1 MGAGL
6 HEWPLMFFTVIGQSV
21 AGAFVLITAVLLCSR
36 IPQEQRYKI
45 TLSMFG
51 LWALMG
57 VGFLLSMMHMGSPL
71 RAFNSMLRFG
81 HSALSNEIVSGS
93 VFFAAGGFYWL
104 LSALKKLPRVA
115 DKPFLLLVSI
125 LAVIFIYA
133 ISRVYQIETV
143 PTWFNHYTSLQ
154 FILTSLIAGP
164 VLAALLLRSAG
175 SDLTGCR
182 ILVLISLLATITG
195 CIVAIAQGFDLGTI
209 RSSVQRAS
217 ELVPDYPLLSG
228 LRFVMIFAGLGL
240 WGISVTKMRNPSV
253 IVMLIAFVLVF
264 LGEFTGRGLFYGMH
278 MTAGMAVAG

>member
-21 AGAFVLITAVLLCSR
+21 AGAFILMTAVLLCSAM
-36 IPQEQRYKI
+36 PQGQRYKI

-51 LWALMG
+51 LWVLMG
-57 VGFLLSMMHMGSPL
+57 VGFMLSMMHMGSPL

-104 LSALKKLPRVA
+104 LSALKKLPRAA
-115 DKPFLLLVSI
+115 DKPFLLLVSV

-175 SDLTGCR
+175 SDLTGYR

-240 WGISVTKMRNPSV
+240 WGISVAKLRNPSV
-253 IVMLIAFVLVF
+253 IIMLIAFVLVF

-278 MTAGMAVAG
+278 MTVGMAVAG

>member
-21 AGAFVLITAVLLCSR
+21 AGAFVLMAAVLLCGNVTEKSR
-36 IPQEQRYKI
+36 YQII
-45 TLSMFG
+45 LSMFG

-57 VGFLLSMMHMGSPL
+57 VGFMLSMMHMGSPL

-104 LSALKKLPRVA
+104 LSALKKLPRAV
-115 DKPFLLLVSI
+115 DKPFLLLVSV

-175 SDLTGCR
+175 FDLTGCR
-182 ILVLISLLATITG
+182 ILVLISLLAAITG
-195 CIVAIAQGFDLGTI
+195 CIVAIAQGFELGTI

-240 WGISVTKMRNPSV
+240 WGISVAKLRNPPV
-253 IVMLIAFVLVF
+253 ILMLLAFVLVF

-278 MTAGMAVAG
+278 MTVGMAVAG

>member
-21 AGAFVLITAVLLCSR
+21 AGAFILMTAVLLCSAM
-36 IPQEQRYKI
+36 PQGQRYKI

-57 VGFLLSMMHMGSPL
+57 VGFMLSMMHMGSPL

-104 LSALKKLPRVA
+104 LSALKKLPRAA
-115 DKPFLLLVSI
+115 DKPFLLLVSV

-182 ILVLISLLATITG
+182 ILVLISLLAAIAG
-195 CIVAIAQGFDLGTI
+195 CIVAIAQGFELGTI
-209 RSSVQRAS
+209 HSSVQRAS

-240 WGISVTKMRNPSV
+240 WGISVAKLRNPSV
-253 IVMLIAFVLVF
+253 IIMLIAFVLVF

-278 MTAGMAVAG
+278 MTVGMAVAG

>member
-21 AGAFVLITAVLLCSR
+21 AGAFILMTAVLLCR
-36 IPQEQRYKI
+36 AMPQGQRYKI

-57 VGFLLSMMHMGSPL
+57 VGFMLSMMHMGSPL

-104 LSALKKLPRVA
+104 LSALKKLPRVV
-115 DKPFLLLVSI
+115 DKPFLLLVSV

-182 ILVLISLLATITG
+182 ILVLISLLATIAG
-195 CIVAIAQGFDLGTI
+195 CIVAIAQGFELGTI

-240 WGISVTKMRNPSV
+240 WGISVAKLRNPSV
-253 IVMLIAFVLVF
+253 IIMLIAFVLVF

-278 MTAGMAVAG
+278 MTVGMAVAG

>member
-21 AGAFVLITAVLLCSR
+21 AGAFILMTAVLLCR
-36 IPQEQRYKI
+36 AMPQGQHYKI

-51 LWALMG
+51 LWVLMG
-57 VGFLLSMMHMGSPL
+57 VGFMLSMMHMGSPL

-104 LSALKKLPRVA
+104 LSALKKLPRVV
-115 DKPFLLLVSI
+115 DKPFLLLVSV

-154 FILTSLIAGP
+154 FILTSLIVGP

-182 ILVLISLLATITG
+182 ILVLISLLATIAG
-195 CIVAIAQGFDLGTI
+195 CIVAIAQGFELGTI

-240 WGISVTKMRNPSV
+240 WGISVAKLRNPSV
-253 IVMLIAFVLVF
+253 IIMLIAFVLVF

-278 MTAGMAVAG
+278 MTVGMAVAG

>member
-21 AGAFVLITAVLLCSR
+21 AGAFVLMTAVLLCSVM
-36 IPQEQRYKI
+36 PEGQRYKI

-57 VGFLLSMMHMGSPL
+57 AGFMLSMMHMGSPL

-81 HSALSNEIVSGS
+81 HSALSNEIVNGS

-104 LSALKKLPRVA
+104 LSALKKLPRAA
-115 DKPFLLLVSI
+115 DKPFLLLVSV
-125 LAVIFIYA
+125 LAVVFIYA

-143 PTWFNHYTSLQ
+143 PTWFNHYGSLQ

-164 VLAALLLRSAG
+164 VLAALLLRIAG
-175 SDLTGCR
+175 VDLTRCR
-182 ILVLISLLATITG
+182 LLLLVSLLAAVAG

-217 ELVPDYPLLSG
+217 DLVPDYPLLSG
-228 LRFVMIFAGLGL
+228 LRFVMIFAGLGV
-240 WGISVTKMRNPSV
+240 WGIFVTKLRNPPV
-253 IVMLIAFVLVF
+253 ILMLLAFVLVF

>member
-21 AGAFVLITAVLLCSR
+21 AGAFILMTAVLLCSAM
-36 IPQEQRYKI
+36 PQGQRYKI

-57 VGFLLSMMHMGSPL
+57 VGFMLSMMHMGSPL

-104 LSALKKLPRVA
+104 LSALKKLPRVV
-115 DKPFLLLVSI
+115 DKPFLLLVSV

-182 ILVLISLLATITG
+182 ILVLISLLATIAG
-195 CIVAIAQGFDLGTI
+195 CIVAIAQGFELGTI

-240 WGISVTKMRNPSV
+240 WGISVAKLRNPSV
-253 IVMLIAFVLVF
+253 IIMLIAFVLVF

-278 MTAGMAVAG
+278 MTVGMAVAG